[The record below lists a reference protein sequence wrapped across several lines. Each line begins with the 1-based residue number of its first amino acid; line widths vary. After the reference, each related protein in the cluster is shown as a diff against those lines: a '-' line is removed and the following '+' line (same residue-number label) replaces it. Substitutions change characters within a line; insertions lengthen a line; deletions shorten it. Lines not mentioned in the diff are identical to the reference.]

1 MFQRCGLQRVTDCCI
16 HSFELRQHLLS
27 CKMRVR
33 VSAHRQKINLLLFR
47 NWILLLL
54 AETGSS
60 WTMYWSKVA
69 LHLSALPCVISVFP
83 KGQHGLFMRLAEA
96 CCQRYRMVALCC
108 LTPLTLSPKK
118 VRCMRSACQMGNWC

>member
-1 MFQRCGLQRVTDCCI
+1 MFQRCGLQRVTDGCI

-33 VSAHRQKINLLLFR
+33 VSAHRQKINLLLFST
-47 NWILLLL
+47 WILLLL

-60 WTMYWSKVA
+60 WTMWWSKVA
-69 LHLSALPCVISVFP
+69 LHLCALPCVISVFP

-96 CCQRYRMVALCC
+96 CCKRYRMVALCC
-108 LTPLTLSPKK
+108 YAL
-118 VRCMRSACQMGNWC
+118 MRLGRLEVGCLRAG